1 MQHSIEMYLLDISNS
16 IDSVNEYLGKERNFE
31 NYESN
36 KLLRRA
42 VERELE
48 IIGEAVNRIL
58 KIDPE
63 IDISDT
69 RRIVNLRNWVIHSY
83 DNVDNVII
91 WGIINKDLPLLKH
104 QVSDLLGSEGL

>member
-1 MQHSIEMYLLDISNS
+1 MQHSVEMYLLDISNS
-16 IDSVNEYLGKERNFE
+16 IDSINEYLGEERNFQ

-42 VERELE
+42 VEREPE

-63 IDISDT
+63 IDISD
-69 RRIVNLRNWVIHSY
+69 
-83 DNVDNVII
+83 
-91 WGIINKDLPLLKH
+91 
-104 QVSDLLGSEGL
+104 